1 MNVAMPKIRRGVA
14 LAKEIVQAADVANNQ
29 DGRITRAELR
39 SILDAEGYEPG
50 HPMRRGTMSL
60 FNAAREL
67 AGGKA
72 PTAKDVAQA
81 AAQSRQAIRDAAG
94 QDGQPG
100 HLSRSEFETLSPADK
115 RAARFAARYGDD
127 TLDEYFF

>member
-14 LAKEIVQAADVANNQ
+14 LAKEIVQAADVANDQ

-60 FNAAREL
+60 FNAARTL
-67 AGGKA
+67 AGWKA
-72 PTAKDVAQA
+72 PTAKDVARA
-81 AAQSRQAIRDAAG
+81 AAQSRQAIRAAAA
-94 QDGQPG
+94 QDGRPG
-100 HLSRSEFETLSPADK
+100 RLSRSEFETLSPADQ
-115 RAARFAARYGDD
+115 RAVRFAARYGND

>member
-1 MNVAMPKIRRGVA
+1 MNVAMPKIRRGVS

-29 DGRITRAELR
+29 DGKTTRAELR

-50 HPMRRGTMSL
+50 HPMRRGTISL
-60 FNAAREL
+60 FNAARDL

-72 PTAKDVAQA
+72 PTAKDLDRA
-81 AAQSRQAIRDAAG
+81 AARSLRAIRDAAA
-94 QDGQPG
+94 QDGRPG
-100 HLSRSEFETLSPADK
+100 HLSRSEFETLSPADR
-115 RAARFAARYGDD
+115 RAAHFAARYGDD